1 MIRTLAKHAA
11 LATAAALLTI
21 TPAAA
26 QSVDFKP
33 IEAKN
38 LGTKTKIDPA
48 KGYILISSPHRLS
61 GTFIKAPDEAEKA
74 EYQAEWDKQFDKA
87 QKKYA
92 SRIKQWEIDRKSGIK
107 AGDKPI
113 EPTRE
118 TFTIGEIERKMMVG
132 FGPMYAFEKSPDDAV
147 SYLVEVEPG
156 DYSYYGPVMTMPNGQ
171 AFGSCYCM
179 GSVGFAVKAGVIT
192 NLGDFLTLGW
202 ADEAAIRQ
210 MAAVVPEVKRSPVPA
225 AYPVPA
231 ALASQTVERADW
243 RAVGKMNNFYG
254 IAVSRMPPVD
264 GVLAYNR
271 DRVIDLKAP

>member
-1 MIRTLAKHAA
+1 MIRILAKHAV
-11 LATAAALLTI
+11 LATAAALLTV
-21 TPAAA
+21 TPATA

-38 LGTKTKIDPA
+38 LGTKAKIDPA
-48 KGYILISSPHRLS
+48 KGYILISSPTRS
-61 GTFIKAPDEAEKA
+61 QGTFIKTADEDELAEYKA
-74 EYQAEWDKQFDKA
+74 EWEKQFAKA
-87 QKKYA
+87 QKRYA
-92 SRIKQWEIDRKSGIK
+92 SNIKTYDMLRKQGKK
-107 AGDKPI
+107 AGDKPV

-118 TFTIGEIERKMMVG
+118 TFSIGDIERRMTVS
-132 FGPMYAFEKSPDDAV
+132 FGPMFVFEKAENDAV

-156 DYSYYGPVMTMPNGQ
+156 TYSYYGPIIVMPNGG

-179 GSVGFAVKAGVIT
+179 GSVGFAVKPGVIT

-202 ADEAAIRQ
+202 ADGAAIRQ
-210 MAAVVPEVKRSPVPA
+210 MAAVVPDVARSPTPA

-231 ALASQTVERADW
+231 ALASQTVETADW

-254 IAVSRMPPVD
+254 IAISRMPPVD

-271 DRVIDLKAP
+271 DTVIDLKAP